1 MSSILFHRMKRGG
14 RHLVFILF
22 MALMMGF
29 HIAQAHEILDK
40 VLKLRALM
48 MGFHIAQAHEILD
61 KVLKLRVLL
70 MGFRIAQAHIIL
82 DKVLKLR
89 PLLMGFL
96 IAQAH
101 EINPLLQGNTM
112 LFNTDNHNIYL

>member
-1 MSSILFHRMKRGG
+1 MSSILFHRMRRGG

-29 HIAQAHEILDK
+29 LIAQTHEILDE
-40 VLKLRALM
+40 VLKLRVLL
-48 MGFHIAQAHEILD
+48 MGFHNAHTHEILD

-70 MGFRIAQAHIIL
+70 MVFRNAHT
-82 DKVLKLR
+82 
-89 PLLMGFL
+89 
-96 IAQAH
+96 H

-112 LFNTDNHNIYL
+112 LFNADNHNIYL

>member
-48 MGFHIAQAHEILD
+48 MGF
-61 KVLKLRVLL
+61 
-70 MGFRIAQAHIIL
+70 
-82 DKVLKLR
+82 
-89 PLLMGFL
+89 L

-112 LFNTDNHNIYL
+112 VFNADTHNIYL

>member
-1 MSSILFHRMKRGG
+1 MSSVLFHRMRRGG

-22 MALMMGF
+22 MVLLMGF
-29 HIAQAHEILDK
+29 LIAQTHVIRDK
-40 VLKLRALM
+40 VLKLRVLLM
-48 MGFHIAQAHEILD
+48 GFLIAQTHVIRDKVLKLQVLLMGFHNVQAHEILD

-70 MGFRIAQAHIIL
+70 MGFLNVHT
-82 DKVLKLR
+82 
-89 PLLMGFL
+89 
-96 IAQAH
+96 H

>member
-1 MSSILFHRMKRGG
+1 MRRGG

-29 HIAQAHEILDK
+29 LIAQTHEILDE
-40 VLKLRALM
+40 VLKLRVLL
-48 MGFHIAQAHEILD
+48 MGFHNAHTHEILD

-70 MGFRIAQAHIIL
+70 MGFH
-82 DKVLKLR
+82 
-89 PLLMGFL
+89 

>member
-1 MSSILFHRMKRGG
+1 MSSILFHRMRRGG

-22 MALMMGF
+22 MVLLMGF
-29 HIAQAHEILDK
+29 L
-40 VLKLRALM
+40 
-48 MGFHIAQAHEILD
+48 IAQAHEILD

-70 MGFRIAQAHIIL
+70 MGFLNVHTHEIL

-89 PLLMGFL
+89 ALLMGFHN
-96 IAQAH
+96 AQTH

-112 LFNTDNHNIYL
+112 LFNADNHNIYL

>member
-61 KVLKLRVLL
+61 EVLKLRVLL
-70 MGFRIAQAHIIL
+70 MGFHNAHTHEIL

-89 PLLMGFL
+89 VLLMVFRN
-96 IAQAH
+96 AQTH

-112 LFNTDNHNIYL
+112 LFNADNHNIYL

>member
-1 MSSILFHRMKRGG
+1 MKRGG

-48 MGFHIAQAHEILD
+48 MGF
-61 KVLKLRVLL
+61 
-70 MGFRIAQAHIIL
+70 
-82 DKVLKLR
+82 
-89 PLLMGFL
+89 L

-112 LFNTDNHNIYL
+112 LFNADNHNIYL

>member
-1 MSSILFHRMKRGG
+1 MRRGG

-22 MALMMGF
+22 MVLLMGF
-29 HIAQAHEILDK
+29 LIAHTHVIRDK
-40 VLKLRALM
+40 VLKLRALLM
-48 MGFHIAQAHEILD
+48 VFRNAQAHEILD

-70 MGFRIAQAHIIL
+70 MGF
-82 DKVLKLR
+82 
-89 PLLMGFL
+89 L
-96 IAQAH
+96 IAHTH

>member
-1 MSSILFHRMKRGG
+1 MSSILFHRMRRGG

-22 MALMMGF
+22 MVLLMVF
-29 HIAQAHEILDK
+29 RIAQAHKILYKVLKLQVLLMVFRNAQVHEILDK

-48 MGFHIAQAHEILD
+48 
-61 KVLKLRVLL
+61 
-70 MGFRIAQAHIIL
+70 
-82 DKVLKLR
+82 
-89 PLLMGFL
+89 MGFL

-112 LFNTDNHNIYL
+112 LFNADNHNIYL

>member
-48 MGFHIAQAHEILD
+48 MGF
-61 KVLKLRVLL
+61 
-70 MGFRIAQAHIIL
+70 
-82 DKVLKLR
+82 
-89 PLLMGFL
+89 L

-112 LFNTDNHNIYL
+112 LFNADNHNINL

>member
-1 MSSILFHRMKRGG
+1 
-14 RHLVFILF
+14 

-61 KVLKLRVLL
+61 KILKLRVLL
-70 MGFRIAQAHIIL
+70 MGFLNVHT
-82 DKVLKLR
+82 
-89 PLLMGFL
+89 
-96 IAQAH
+96 H

-112 LFNTDNHNIYL
+112 LFNADNHNIYL

>member
-70 MGFRIAQAHIIL
+70 MGF
-82 DKVLKLR
+82 
-89 PLLMGFL
+89 L

-112 LFNTDNHNIYL
+112 FFNTDNHNIYL

>member
-1 MSSILFHRMKRGG
+1 MSSVLFHRMRRGG

-61 KVLKLRVLL
+61 KILKLRVLLMGFLIAHTHVIRDKVLKLRVLL
-70 MGFRIAQAHIIL
+70 MGFLNVHT
-82 DKVLKLR
+82 
-89 PLLMGFL
+89 
-96 IAQAH
+96 H

-112 LFNTDNHNIYL
+112 LFNADNHNIYL